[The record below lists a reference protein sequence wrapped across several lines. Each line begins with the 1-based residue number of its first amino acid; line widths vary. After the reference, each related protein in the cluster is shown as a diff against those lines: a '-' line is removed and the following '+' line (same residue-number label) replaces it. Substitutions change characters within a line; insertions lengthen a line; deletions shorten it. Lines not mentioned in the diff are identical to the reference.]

1 MEIQSPR
8 NEDSVIIYSWPTL
21 MERCG
26 EVLQQHSQLKER
38 KMSLCSSSPEAE
50 LFWEDDCVH
59 SCFNDPRRPRLAKQ
73 LH

>member
-38 KMSLCSSSPEAE
+38 KMSLCSSSGIIQVSGGQIV
-50 LFWEDDCVH
+50 LK
-59 SCFNDPRRPRLAKQ
+59 RRLRSFTF
-73 LH
+73 